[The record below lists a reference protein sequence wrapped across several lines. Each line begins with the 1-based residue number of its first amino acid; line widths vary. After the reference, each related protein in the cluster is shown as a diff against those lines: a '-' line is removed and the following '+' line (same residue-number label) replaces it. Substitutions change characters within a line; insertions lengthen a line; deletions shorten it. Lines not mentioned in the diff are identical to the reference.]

1 MAYTALYRKWRPA
14 NFDEVKG
21 QDTIVRTL
29 RNQIIYNRI
38 GHAYLFCGTRG
49 TGKTSIAKLYA
60 KAVNCQN
67 PVNGNPCNAC
77 PSCRAI
83 NAQNSLDV
91 YEIDAASNNGVD
103 HIRDIREQ
111 VQYSPTEGKYK
122 VYIIDEVH
130 MLSSGAFNA
139 LLKTLE
145 EPPSYVIFILATTEK
160 HRIPVTILSRCQQ
173 YDFRRIS
180 VDTIESHL
188 LELMEK
194 ENIEAEDKALRYIAR
209 AADGSMRDALSLLD
223 QCIAFYLGQAL
234 TYEKVLDVLGAADTT
249 TFSRLLRSILAAD
262 TGMVLRTVNQV
273 ITEGRDL
280 SQFLSDFLWYLRNLL
295 ILKDQGGNEE
305 SLDMSAESIET
316 LREETG
322 MIDNPTLLRF
332 IRNLSALSGQ
342 IRNSTQKR
350 ILLEVGF
357 IKLCRPDMEA
367 DQESFSQRILQL
379 EQQMTSLSQMAMSG
393 SFQRNAM
400 VSGQPIQPIP
410 GNPAGIPAADPGILQ
425 AGTGGLQNTAPSQA
439 MTMEDRLQERFKP
452 EEVTDLKNFAD
463 QWIKIR
469 SSLPSVL
476 MKKMLKHS
484 RISVMDDS
492 SKILLFFDENQ
503 DASAMNAK
511 TYFTGSSGSKLKELS
526 ALVSDYLGREVSFEC
541 FLEDHSDTA
550 SQRIDLESI
559 QEKIHMEITV
569 E

>member
-1 MAYTALYRKWRPA
+1 MAYIALYRKWRPA

-67 PVNGNPCNAC
+67 PVNGNPCNDC

-103 HIRDIREQ
+103 HIRDIRDQ

-188 LELMEK
+188 RDLMNK
-194 ENIEAEDKALRYIAR
+194 EEIVADDKALRYIAR

-223 QCIAFYLGQAL
+223 QCIAFYLGQTL

-262 TGMVLRTVNQV
+262 TSMVLNTVDQI

-305 SLDMSAESIET
+305 SLDMSAESIEA
-316 LREETG
+316 LREETN

-332 IRNLSALSGQ
+332 IRNLSTLSGQ
-342 IRNSTQKR
+342 IKNATQKR

-367 DQESFSQRILQL
+367 DHESFSQRILQL
-379 EQQMTSLSQMAMSG
+379 EHQMTSLSQMAISG
-393 SFQRNAM
+393 SFQGAAM
-400 VSGQPIQPIP
+400 ASGQSFSGNQNGNSADTS
-410 GNPAGIPAADPGILQ
+410 GNPQTPAGSPQGVTPQ
-425 AGTGGLQNTAPSQA
+425 KPSA
-439 MTMEDRLQERFKP
+439 TLEDRLQERFAP
-452 EEVTDLKNFAD
+452 EDVADLKNLSD
-463 QWIKIR
+463 HWIKIR

-476 MKKMLKHS
+476 MKNMLKHS
-484 RISVMDDS
+484 RISVVDDS
-492 SKILLFFDENQ
+492 SKILLYFDESR

-511 TYFTGSSGSKLKELS
+511 TYFTGSGGSKLKELS
-526 ALVSDYLGREVSFEC
+526 TFVSDYLGKEVSFEC
-541 FLEDHSDTA
+541 FLDDQSHAAA
-550 SQRIDLESI
+550 SKRIDLESI
-559 QEKIHMEITV
+559 QDKIHMEITV

>member
-1 MAYTALYRKWRPA
+1 
-14 NFDEVKG
+14 
-21 QDTIVRTL
+21 
-29 RNQIIYNRI
+29 
-38 GHAYLFCGTRG
+38 
-49 TGKTSIAKLYA
+49 
-60 KAVNCQN
+60 
-67 PVNGNPCNAC
+67 
-77 PSCRAI
+77 
-83 NAQNSLDV
+83 
-91 YEIDAASNNGVD
+91 
-103 HIRDIREQ
+103 
-111 VQYSPTEGKYK
+111 
-122 VYIIDEVH
+122 
-130 MLSSGAFNA
+130 
-139 LLKTLE
+139 
-145 EPPSYVIFILATTEK
+145 
-160 HRIPVTILSRCQQ
+160 
-173 YDFRRIS
+173 
-180 VDTIESHL
+180 
-188 LELMEK
+188 
-194 ENIEAEDKALRYIAR
+194 
-209 AADGSMRDALSLLD
+209 
-223 QCIAFYLGQAL
+223 
-234 TYEKVLDVLGAADTT
+234 
-249 TFSRLLRSILAAD
+249 
-262 TGMVLRTVNQV
+262 
-273 ITEGRDL
+273 
-280 SQFLSDFLWYLRNLL
+280 
-295 ILKDQGGNEE
+295 
-305 SLDMSAESIET
+305 
-316 LREETG
+316 
-322 MIDNPTLLRF
+322 
-332 IRNLSALSGQ
+332 
-342 IRNSTQKR
+342 
-350 ILLEVGF
+350 
-357 IKLCRPDMEA
+357 MEA

>member
-262 TGMVLRTVNQV
+262 TGMVLGTVNQV

-400 VSGQPIQPIP
+400 VSGQPIHPIP
-410 GNPAGIPAADPGILQ
+410 GNPAGIPAADSGILQ
-425 AGTGGLQNTAPSQA
+425 TGTGGLQNTAPPQA

-492 SKILLFFDENQ
+492 SKILLFFDESQ

>member
-550 SQRIDLESI
+550 SKRIDLESI